1 MRGRYGV
8 LFAVASGGRMNLGQ
22 LMPRRA
28 SRVIAGSALA
38 LAVALPLSLGTT
50 GFAAA
55 GPAGL
60 VRAPEACD
68 VRTPVLV
75 VGGTPAGVAAGVAAA
90 RTGTAVY
97 MTEARPY
104 LGGDLTGAML
114 NMLDMDFGLS
124 GEHLA
129 RGVFSEV
136 YKQLGM
142 TFDVENAKRVFMDE
156 VQREPL
162 ITLKLHRRP
171 VEVLMN
177 GPWITAVVFENP
189 RHERETVC
197 AKRVIDATDDGDVA
211 AMAGAPFTIGREDSG
226 IDRAMMSATLVFE
239 LKDVNWRQV
248 VTYVTGAREQH
259 MRRGGVYQGNV
270 WGFGA
275 IMRMYRPTQPNTA
288 IYDLNVGLQN
298 DHSVLINGL
307 LAFGVDGTDP
317 ASVADGMR
325 RAKAELP
332 PLMEFLRETAPGF
345 SKASLARTADYL
357 YIRETRHI
365 RGLYTLTA
373 NDIVNSRV
381 FWDAVGVASYP
392 IDIHPYKLGEFNP
405 YAPKRFVYTI
415 PFRSLVPY
423 GTANLV
429 IASRSISATYS
440 AAASCRVV
448 PTTMVEGQA
457 AGLAAVLSI
466 ERRVSIP
473 QLLEQ
478 PALIHDLQSGLHGQ
492 GAYLLPDTL
501 ASIGEASP
509 SWLLRPGAAVRP
521 PATVEGARPTKP

>member
-1 MRGRYGV
+1 
-8 LFAVASGGRMNLGQ
+8 MNVGQ
-22 LMPRRA
+22 LMLSRRA
-28 SRVIAGSALA
+28 PRAIAAFILA
-38 LAVALPLSLGTT
+38 LSVALPLSLGPV
-50 GFAAA
+50 GSAAA
-55 GPAGL
+55 GPTVAVPAL
-60 VRAPEACD
+60 EACD

-75 VGGTPAGVAAGVAAA
+75 VGGTPSGVAAAVAAA
-90 RTGTAVY
+90 RTGTPVI

-114 NMLDMDFGLS
+114 NMFDMDFGLG

-129 RGVFSEV
+129 RGVFSEI

-142 TFDVENAKRVFMDE
+142 TFDVKAAKRVFMDE
-156 VQREPL
+156 VRREPL
-162 ITLKLHRRP
+162 ITLKLQRKP

-177 GPWITAVVFENP
+177 GPWIKSVVFEDP
-189 RHERETVC
+189 HHGLQTVC
-197 AKRVIDATDDGDVA
+197 AKRVIDATDDGDIG
-211 AMAGAPFTIGREDSG
+211 AMVGAPFTIGREDSG

-239 LKDVNWRQV
+239 VDDVNWHQV
-248 VTYVTGAREQH
+248 VNYVTGAREQH

-270 WGFGA
+270 WGYGP
-275 IMRMYRPTQPNTA
+275 IMRMYRPVDPNVA
-288 IYDLNVGLQN
+288 IYDLNIGLQN

-307 LAFGVDGTDP
+307 LVFGVDGTNP

-325 RAKAELP
+325 RAKDELP
-332 PLMEFLRETAPGF
+332 SLMEFLHQTAPGF
-345 SKASLARTADYL
+345 SKASLAGTADYL

-429 IASRSISATYS
+429 MASRAISATYS

-466 ERRVSIP
+466 DRKVSIP
-473 QLLEQ
+473 QLVEQ
-478 PALIHDLQSGLHGQ
+478 PALIHELQAGLHTQ

-501 ASIGEASP
+501 TSIGQATSPWLPRAVSPAPSSAAPASV
-509 SWLLRPGAAVRP
+509 LP
-521 PATVEGARPTKP
+521 PASVEGARPTKP

>member
-1 MRGRYGV
+1 MSVGNSMVARRGVRVGAASV
-8 LFAVASGGRMNLGQ
+8 LAV
-22 LMPRRA
+22 
-28 SRVIAGSALA
+28 ILA
-38 LAVALPLSLGTT
+38 LPMALGPAGR
-50 GFAAA
+50 AAA
-55 GPAGL
+55 GVPN
-60 VRAPEACD
+60 VPRVVDACD

-75 VGGTPAGVAAGVAAA
+75 VGGTPSGVAAAVAAA

-97 MTEARPY
+97 MTESRPY

-114 NMLDMDFGLS
+114 NMLDMDFGLA

-129 RGVFSEV
+129 RGVFAEV

-142 TFDVENAKRVFMDE
+142 TFDVETAKRVFMDQ
-156 VQREPL
+156 VRREPL
-162 ITLKLHRRP
+162 ITLALHRRP

-177 GPWITAVVFENP
+177 GPWVAGVVFGGP
-189 RHERETVC
+189 HQTRETVC

-239 LKDVNWRQV
+239 VKDVNWHQV
-248 VTYVTGAREQH
+248 TAYVSGAREQH
-259 MRRGGVYQGNV
+259 MRRGGFYHGNV
-270 WGFGA
+270 WGYGP
-275 IMRMYRPTQPNTA
+275 IMRMYKPMQPNVA
-288 IYDLNVGLQN
+288 IYDLNIGLQN
-298 DHSVLINGL
+298 DRSVLINGL
-307 LAFGVDGTDP
+307 LVFDVDGTDP

-332 PLMEFLRETAPGF
+332 PLMDFLRETAPGF
-345 SKASLARTADYL
+345 AKASLVRTADYL

-392 IDIHPYKLGEFNP
+392 IDIHPYKIGEFNP

-423 GTANLV
+423 GTGNLV
-429 IASRSISATYS
+429 MASRSISATYA

-448 PTTMVEGQA
+448 PTTMEEGQA

-478 PALIHDLQSGLHGQ
+478 PALIHDLQAGLHGQ
-492 GAYLLPDTL
+492 GAYLLADTL

-509 SWLLRPGAAVRP
+509 PWLQHAGSAVRSP
-521 PATVEGARPTKP
+521 VLPLAPVEGVRPTKP